1 MIVKTSMSEPG
12 AKSGGRRILWL
23 LLAGFAVLAIG
34 LYLWLRPRQLEMSEP
49 PARSAGA
56 AMQIAPSK
64 SVVVADLSVTY
75 ALLQQALN
83 AKLQQIAGTVRD
95 RKDLRCIRSDF
106 PRFREC
112 ITALY
117 QVSYAPAGTA
127 TVARD
132 GSFVRVTIPMKF
144 SGWAGFNGEIA
155 RLISARDKAF
165 DGAFEISVSASLD
178 FADNFC
184 PLIVP
189 GRVAFKWLSPARV
202 EVVGD
207 SSFRIAGVRFGVGP
221 YHLDV
226 SGFLTP
232 AIRNALEEAL
242 ANARTAIACE
252 PVHAEL
258 QKLWRTHTIALPVND
273 VLGSKMHLNVEPLGM
288 GSSALLAEQEQLR
301 AIVSLSANVA
311 VAPEPIAAKALP
323 LPKHERLAP
332 QPGVLDITLPLT
344 VPYASFVALLAPLK
358 GQAQQAHTPAG
369 AVTVVLSDFEI
380 YPVGDRVAIG
390 VQFKADVP
398 SSWADVQGK
407 LWLVAEPT
415 VEGNGS
421 KVSLT
426 DVQVFRSLDNPV
438 WNALTAAFRN
448 VINRQIEQHSK
459 LDLAA
464 QDAKLVVELQ
474 KALADP
480 AKTGGVRLQIR
491 EPKVRL
497 GTVHL
502 DEQAML
508 VEVKTSAQWSAQ
520 LQQLSPA
527 PGR

>member
-1 MIVKTSMSEPG
+1 MAAETSKSEPG
-12 AKSGGRRILWL
+12 AKPGGRRTLWL

-34 LYLWLRPRQLEMSEP
+34 LYLWLRPRHLEMLEP

-64 SVVVADLSVTY
+64 SVVVADLSVSY
-75 ALLQQALN
+75 ALLQQELN
-83 AKLQQIAGTVRD
+83 AKLQEIAGTVRD
-95 RKDLRCIRSDF
+95 RKDLKCISSDF

-117 QVSYAPAGTA
+117 NVSYAPAGTA

-132 GSFVRVTIPMKF
+132 GSLIRVTVPMKF
-144 SGWAGFNGEIA
+144 NGGAGFNGEIA
-155 RLISARDKAF
+155 RLISARDKSF

-189 GRVAFKWLSPARV
+189 GQVAFKWLSPARV

-232 AIRNALEEAL
+232 TIKEALEKAL
-242 ANARTAIACE
+242 ANARTAIPCE

-258 QKLWRTHTIALPVND
+258 QKLWRTHAIALPVDD

-288 GSSALLAEQEQLR
+288 GTSGLLAEQERLR
-301 AIVSLSANVA
+301 AIVSLSTNVA

-323 LPKHERLAP
+323 LPAHERLAP

-344 VPYASFVALLAPLK
+344 VPYPSFVALLAPLK
-358 GQAQQAHTPAG
+358 GQAQQAQTPAG
-369 AVTVVLSDFEI
+369 SVTVVPADFEI
-380 YPVGDRVAIG
+380 YPAGDRLAIG
-390 VQFKADVP
+390 VQFKADLP

-407 LWLVAEPT
+407 LWLVAKPT

-426 DVQVFRSLDNPV
+426 DVQVFRNLDNAP

-448 VINRQIEQHSK
+448 VINRQIEQHAK

-464 QDAKLVVELQ
+464 QDAKLVAELQ

-480 AKTGGVRLQIR
+480 ARTGGVRLQVK

-497 GTVHL
+497 GAVHIG
-502 DEQAML
+502 EQALL
-508 VEVKTSAQWSAQ
+508 VEVKTSAQWSAE